1 MLKIFFTLLAL
12 YFLSVPGFNAA
23 TAEDSTPSCMQLDE
37 KASGDMAKYSLHGE
51 ANGQVFFSG
60 ISCAIKH
67 RNKELCAMELIS
79 FDTTAK
85 VYDYNTAEE
94 IDVGKAYFCLDEK
107 NDVGKVLAFSS
118 KEAAEKYSTETEGGV
133 ILDYTGLT
141 DREIM
146 K

>member
-12 YFLSVPGFNAA
+12 FFLSVPGFNTAI
-23 TAEDSTPSCMQLDE
+23 AEDSTPSCIQLDE
-37 KASGDMAKYSLHGE
+37 KASGDMTKYSLHGE

-67 RNKELCAMELIS
+67 RNKELCAMEMIS

-85 VYDYNTAEE
+85 VYDYNTAEK

-107 NDVGKVLAFSS
+107 NDAGKILAFSS
-118 KEAAEKYSTETEGGV
+118 KEAAEKYGSETEGAV
-133 ILDYTGLT
+133 VLDYTGLT
-141 DREIM
+141 EREL